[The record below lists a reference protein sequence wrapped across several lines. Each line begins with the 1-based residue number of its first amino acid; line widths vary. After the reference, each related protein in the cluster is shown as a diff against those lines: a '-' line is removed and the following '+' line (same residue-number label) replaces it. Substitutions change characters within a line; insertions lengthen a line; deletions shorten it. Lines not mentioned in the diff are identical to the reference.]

1 LISLCY
7 GPVARHGAC
16 PQKVGANDVD
26 LSQRPK
32 IREADSVDIAQSR
45 WANASNLRRAE
56 AYFEVEPGSFV
67 ALYDELLG
75 DAGLIEAA
83 NAQLDRSRSLGF
95 RRGIFGKP
103 NVDSVDWFGFE
114 RILSYVLVRCFRP
127 NVVWE
132 TGVYYGR
139 NSLFLL
145 RALQRNGVGQLT
157 SAELPATDVVETAD
171 HPRHPWVMD
180 SEDYDTSVIEPGCL
194 VPPELHENWDLR
206 LGSSLDL
213 LATFPTPCDTY
224 LHDSDHSMEFLLAE
238 LALLEG
244 RLSERAIVV
253 VDDIDWSNAFCVS
266 QRLHPLLMTDNG
278 KDDLRVRL
286 GVAALSNPQNGN
298 RSFT

>member
-1 LISLCY
+1 M
-7 GPVARHGAC
+7 
-16 PQKVGANDVD
+16 
-26 LSQRPK
+26 
-32 IREADSVDIAQSR
+32 DINQSR

-67 ALYDELLG
+67 ALYNELVE
-75 DAGLIEAA
+75 DSGLIEAA
-83 NAQLDRSRSLGF
+83 NAQLDRGRSLGF

-114 RILSYVLVRCFRP
+114 RILSYVLVRHFRP
-127 NVVWE
+127 DVVWE
-132 TGVYYGR
+132 TGVYYGG

-157 SAELPATDVVETAD
+157 SAELPATEVVETAD
-171 HPRHPWVMD
+171 HSRHPWVMD
-180 SEDYDTSVIEPGCL
+180 SEDYDTSVIEPGCI
-194 VPPELHENWDLR
+194 VPPELRENWDLR

-213 LATFPTPCDTY
+213 LSTFPTPCDVY

-238 LALLEG
+238 LALLQG

-253 VDDIDWSNAFCVS
+253 VDDIDWSNAFYSFCVT

-278 KDDLRVRL
+278 KDELRVRL
-286 GVAALSNPQNGN
+286 GVAALGNPLNG
-298 RSFT
+298 SPFFT